1 MSIRVPAKAAADAIV
16 IGGGVHGCFTA
27 LHLARLG
34 ADVVLLEQ
42 DQIGRHASGVN
53 AGSIHHIPRI
63 HFELPLAERALAAWE
78 GMEEIL
84 EDDCGFRQVGYLK
97 LIETEAEM
105 AAADAA
111 MARVQRHCTI
121 PETRLDREAL
131 HDLEPGLAGTLL
143 GGIWAS
149 RCGYASP
156 ARTME
161 ALRRQMHAAGVTV
174 LEGVQLD
181 TLRRDQGTWVCR
193 ADDRQ
198 WAAPLLLNCAG
209 AWGGTLSAVLGE
221 PLALQM
227 VALMMTVTARTA
239 PLLNSVIGL
248 HGRRLSI
255 KQVANGTVLIGGGYQ
270 GTVLA
275 ATRDTRLNAAALSYN
290 LALAQTVLPG
300 LAGAVAL
307 RCWAGIEGIAPDHAA
322 YIGPSLIQEGL
333 WHCFGFSTHGFYLG
347 PVVGPLLAEA
357 IHTGTVPDLLKPF
370 ALDRPSLGQAA
381 TADEPPPATDR
392 PVTPA
397 QS

>member
-1 MSIRVPAKAAADAIV
+1 MTAKAAADALV

-42 DQIGRHASGVN
+42 DRLGRHASGVN

-63 HFELPLAERALAAWE
+63 HFELALAERALAAWARM
-78 GMEEIL
+78 GEIL
-84 EDDCGFRQVGYLK
+84 DDDCDFRQVGYLK
-97 LIETEAEM
+97 LIESEAEM
-105 AAADAA
+105 AAADAV
-111 MARVQRHCTI
+111 MARVRRHCAI
-121 PETRLDREAL
+121 AETKLDREAL
-131 HDLEPGLAGTLL
+131 RALEPGLARTLL
-143 GGIWAS
+143 GGIWAPS
-149 RCGYASP
+149 CGYASP

-174 LEGVQLD
+174 LEGARLDSVQ
-181 TLRRDQGTWVCR
+181 RDGRTWVCR
-193 ADDRQ
+193 SGDRR
-198 WAAPLLLNCAG
+198 WAAASLLNCAG
-209 AWGGTLSAVLGE
+209 AWGGAVSALLGE

-227 VALMMTVTARTA
+227 VALMMTVTARTG

-270 GTVLA
+270 GRVLA
-275 ATRDTRLNAAALSYN
+275 ATRDSRLDAAALGYN
-290 LALAQTVLPG
+290 LALAQAVLPG
-300 LAGAVAL
+300 LAGAAAL

-322 YIGPSLIQEGL
+322 YIGPSLTQEGL

-357 IHTGTVPDLLKPF
+357 IHSGTVPELLKPF
-370 ALDRPSLGQAA
+370 ALDRPSLEHRA
-381 TADEPPPATDR
+381 
-392 PVTPA
+392 
-397 QS
+397 

>member
-1 MSIRVPAKAAADAIV
+1 M
-16 IGGGVHGCFTA
+16 HGCFTA

-42 DQIGRHASGVN
+42 DRIGRHASGVN

-63 HFELPLAERALAAWE
+63 HFELPLAERALAAWQR
-78 GMEEIL
+78 MAEIVG
-84 EDDCGFRQVGYLK
+84 DDCGFRQAGYLK

-111 MARVQRHCTI
+111 MARVRRHCAI
-121 PETRLDREAL
+121 AETRLDREAL
-131 HDLEPGLAGTLL
+131 RDLEPGLSGTLL
-143 GGIWAS
+143 GGIWAPS
-149 RCGYASP
+149 CGYASP

-174 LEGVQLD
+174 LEGVQVG
-181 TLRRDQGTWVCR
+181 TARRDRGTWVCR
-193 ADDRQ
+193 TDDRE
-198 WAAPLLLNCAG
+198 WAASLLLNCAG
-209 AWGGTLSAVLGE
+209 AWGGAVSAALGE
-221 PLALQM
+221 PLAVQM

-239 PLLNSVIGL
+239 PLLNSVVGL

-270 GTVLA
+270 GTVLPEI
-275 ATRDTRLNAAALSYN
+275 RDTRLDTAALGYN
-290 LALAQTVLPG
+290 LGLAQAVLPG

-322 YIGPSLIQEGL
+322 YIGPSLIHEGL

-347 PVVGPLLAEA
+347 PVVGPLLADA
-357 IHTGTVPDLLKPF
+357 IHSGTVPDPIKPF
-370 ALDRPSLGQAA
+370 ALDRPSLNRA
-381 TADEPPPATDR
+381 ATDR
-392 PVTPA
+392 PMASA

>member
-1 MSIRVPAKAAADAIV
+1 M
-16 IGGGVHGCFTA
+16 HGCFTA

-34 ADVVLLEQ
+34 ANVVLLEQ

-63 HFELPLAERALAAWE
+63 HFELPLAEHALAAW
-78 GMEEIL
+78 GRMEEIL
-84 EDDCGFRQVGYLK
+84 DDDCGFRQVGYLK

-105 AAADAA
+105 AAADTA
-111 MARVQRHCTI
+111 MARVRRHCTI
-121 PETRLDREAL
+121 AETRLDREAL
-131 HDLEPGLAGTLL
+131 RDLEPGLARTLL
-143 GGIWAS
+143 GGIWAPS
-149 RCGYASP
+149 CGYASP

-174 LEGVQLD
+174 LEGVQVGSV
-181 TLRRDQGTWVCR
+181 RRDEGIWVCR
-193 ADDRQ
+193 TDDRQ

-209 AWGGTLSAVLGE
+209 AWGGAVADALGE

-270 GTVLA
+270 GTILP

-290 LALAQTVLPG
+290 LGLAQAVLPG

-307 RCWAGIEGIAPDHAA
+307 RSWAGIEGMTPDHAA
-322 YIGPSLIQEGL
+322 YIGPSLRHEGL

-357 IHTGTVPDLLKPF
+357 MHSGTVPKLLEPF
-370 ALDRPSLGQAA
+370 ALDRPSLNRTT
-381 TADEPPPATDR
+381 TAGEAPPATGSQRADQR
-392 PVTPA
+392 PGRSLKTRA
-397 QS
+397 I

>member
-221 PLALQM
+221 AAFNIQSKFRVQVGPVSYRQFQELSPGRPALK
-227 VALMMTVTARTA
+227 
-239 PLLNSVIGL
+239 
-248 HGRRLSI
+248 RLV
-255 KQVANGTVLIGGGYQ
+255 QF
-270 GTVLA
+270 
-275 ATRDTRLNAAALSYN
+275 TRLAVGLEHDFDIQLLICSDDVPPCTLTSDEEHAPRLGWNTWIGIFQQ
-290 LALAQTVLPG
+290 QT
-300 LAGAVAL
+300 
-307 RCWAGIEGIAPDHAA
+307 D
-322 YIGPSLIQEGL
+322 
-333 WHCFGFSTHGFYLG
+333 LG
-347 PVVGPLLAEA
+347 DA
-357 IHTGTVPDLLKPF
+357 IHDE
-370 ALDRPSLGQAA
+370 
-381 TADEPPPATDR
+381 TAI
-392 PVTPA
+392 
-397 QS
+397 